1 MQNLTYI
8 TYIFTL
14 INLYLICSCSLF
26 SKSDQKNYGSNTIL
40 LTHNYPPNH
49 ALVTNM
55 TYTTY
60 HIPSHLINTLLEHT
74 RSPNLLKT
82 LAIDLKISPQKIEEI
97 QNYLLAYQR
106 HLNNS
111 QEWKKF
117 IEQSNINGYLIIK
130 VDTSFREK
138 SDEIKLNSLNKKFT
152 ELTEAQMYLD
162 KEILASLEQIF
173 HEKNMGYIPIENTNS
188 FFPQDSITNYAVNKD
203 IINGIEYISPHIIAN
218 QLLKINDKQYF
229 KRFMLHLQIE
239 NNKITEIL
247 QKQIMA
253 DEYNNSYY
261 STKSQQKLNPTN
273 NYNLIPNIIDPET
286 GIEITP
292 QKLRSILSNGDILL
306 IKPKIDWTDFFYFW
320 QHTGIFDADKYDN
333 TKKIVFKGE
342 DSFDIKSV
350 ITSNQIKFDTASVQ
364 GSGYEKLTTYIQ
376 SRILKIFSPITDKR
390 TIQKAINFA
399 KNRYVDN
406 NFGYMVPLLSSNMW
420 TDSINLEELHHKTYC
435 SLVVD
440 RTYRIAGLDV
450 SRNYEVSGIVTP
462 GEINAAAYDF
472 YMSYTIS
479 GIFPSM
485 LPKRVIKPT
494 LREKFIGYNREIKDL
509 IEIKSSKEKRFG
521 RSCNIINSWCLG
533 S

>member
-1 MQNLTYI
+1 MQYV
-8 TYIFTL
+8 TYIFINL
-14 INLYLICSCSLF
+14 INLYLISSCSLF
-26 SKSDQKNYGSNTIL
+26 SNSAQQNKSSNNIL
-40 LTHNYPPNH
+40 LTHHYPPNH

-60 HIPSHLINTLLEHT
+60 HIPTHLIDTILEHT
-74 RSPNLLKT
+74 ESPNLLKT
-82 LAIDLKISPQKIEEI
+82 LAVDLKISPQKIEEI
-97 QNYLLAYQR
+97 KNYLLAYQR

-117 IEQSNINGYLIIK
+117 LEQSNVNGYLIIK
-130 VDTSFREK
+130 VDTSFRK
-138 SDEIKLNSLNKKFT
+138 KFDEIQPNSLDKNFT
-152 ELTEAQMYLD
+152 ELTESQIHLER
-162 KEILASLEQIF
+162 EILASLEEIF
-173 HEKNMGYIPIENTNS
+173 YEKNMGYIPIENINS
-188 FFPQDSITNYAVNKD
+188 FFPKAIKNNYTVNKD

-218 QLLKINDKQYF
+218 QLLKIKDKQYF
-229 KRFMLHLQIE
+229 TKFMLHLQIE
-239 NNKITEIL
+239 NNKIKEIL
-247 QKQIMA
+247 QKQKIA

-261 STKSQQKLNPTN
+261 PKESQHSN
-273 NYNLIPNIIDPET
+273 NNHSLIPNIIDPET
-286 GIEITP
+286 GMEITP

-333 TKKIVFKGE
+333 TKKIAFKGE
-342 DSFDIKSV
+342 NSFDIKSV

-364 GSGYEKLTTYIQ
+364 GSGYEKLTTYVQ

-399 KNRYVDN
+399 RNRYVDN

-420 TDSINLEELHHKTYC
+420 TDSMNLEEIHHKTYC

-440 RTYRIAGLDV
+440 TTYRMAGLNV
-450 SRNYEVSGIVTP
+450 SRNYEVSGVVTP

-485 LPKRVIKPT
+485 LPKRIIKPT
-494 LREKFIGYNREIKDL
+494 LREKFIGYNKEIKDS
-509 IEIKSSKEKRFG
+509 IEMKSANSKRFG
-521 RSCNIINSWCLG
+521 SPCNIINAWCLG